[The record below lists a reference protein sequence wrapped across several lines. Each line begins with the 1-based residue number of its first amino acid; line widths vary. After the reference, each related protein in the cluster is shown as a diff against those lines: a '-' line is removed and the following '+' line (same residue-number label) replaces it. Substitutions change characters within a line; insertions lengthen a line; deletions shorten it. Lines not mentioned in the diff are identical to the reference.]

1 MMPLPGDLV
10 CSPVVMAE
18 KRNYHAE
25 VVVIGGGLAGMVTA
39 LELLDAG
46 KRVVVVDAAER
57 DRFGGLA
64 LWSFGGMFF
73 VDSPE
78 QRKSGIK
85 DSVELAMRDWV
96 RYGELDPND
105 VWPYR
110 WAEAYVHRCTEEV
123 RGWLVERDVSFFR
136 AVNWTERGYFV
147 PGNSVPRFHIVWGT
161 GEGIITALIPRLE
174 EHEKAGR
181 LQLHFEH
188 RVDGLIVDG
197 GAVAGCH
204 GTSPDGEFEARGDA
218 VVIAAGGIAGNHD
231 KVRSVW
237 PRERWGEPPEPMLNG
252 SIPEADGHLLDCAQ
266 ELGANLTHL
275 PKMWNYAAGVRHWA
289 PPFPNYGLS
298 LVPGKSALWVNYQG
312 RRFVDPPLVGSYDT
326 LLLIDQ
332 ICQEPKKYSWQV
344 MNRRIA
350 NKEFSVSGAEF
361 NPAVRE
367 KNLLAFIVR
376 LLKGNGEQVQ
386 EFIDHCPDFVT
397 GRSIPELVDE
407 MNSLT
412 GTQDVDAKLLE
423 REITEYDENIARG
436 RKLQNDD
443 QLRRIAHVRQYLGD
457 RLRTCNMAPILDAN
471 AMPLIAI
478 RTQIL
483 TRKSLGGIQVD
494 LEAKV
499 LDEQGHA
506 IPNLFAVGES
516 CGFGGGGMHGLRAL
530 EGTFLGGC
538 VYSGRVAARAI
549 CQGRG
554 VR

>member
-1 MMPLPGDLV
+1 MTAKGTY
-10 CSPVVMAE
+10 E
-18 KRNYHAE
+18 AE
-25 VVVIGGGLAGMVTA
+25 VVVIGGGLAGIVTA

-46 KRVVVVDAAER
+46 KRVVLVDAASR

-78 QRKSGIK
+78 QRKSRIK
-85 DSVELAMRDWV
+85 DSVDLAMRDWV

-123 RGWLVERDVSFFR
+123 RGWLAERGVSFFR

-161 GEGIITALIPRLE
+161 GEGLVLALIALLE

-181 LQLHFEH
+181 LRLHFNH
-188 RVDGLIVDG
+188 SVDGFTQSAGQII
-197 GAVAGCH
+197 GCH
-204 GTSPDGEFEARGDA
+204 GTHEAGAFEACGDA
-218 VVIAAGGIAGNHD
+218 VVIASGGLAGNQD
-231 KVRSVW
+231 KVRALW
-237 PRERWGEPPEPMLNG
+237 PRDQWGEPPEPMLNG
-252 SIPEADGHLLDCAQ
+252 SIPEADGRLLDQAAA
-266 ELGANLTHL
+266 LGANLTHL

-298 LVPGKSALWVNYQG
+298 LVPGKSQVWVNYQG

-326 LLLIDQ
+326 LLLIDR
-332 ICQEPKKYSWQV
+332 ICRERKKYSWQI
-344 MNRRIA
+344 MNRKIA
-350 NKEFSVSGAEF
+350 NKEFALSGAEF
-361 NPAVRE
+361 NEAVRE
-367 KNLLAFIVR
+367 KNLLAFLLR
-376 LLKGNGEQVQ
+376 LLRGNGEQVQ

-397 GRSIPELVDE
+397 AKTIPELADK
-407 MNSLT
+407 MNALT
-412 GTQDVDAKLLE
+412 GANDVDASLLE
-423 REITEYDENIARG
+423 RDIAEYDANIARG
-436 RKLQNDD
+436 PKLHNDD

-457 RLRTCNMAPILDAN
+457 RLRTCNMARILDPA

-494 LEAKV
+494 LDAKV
-499 LDEQGHA
+499 LDKQGSPV
-506 IPNLFAVGES
+506 PNLFAVGEA
-516 CGFGGGGMHGLRAL
+516 CGFGGGGMHGRRAL

-538 VYSGRVAARAI
+538 VYTGRVAARAI
-549 CQGRG
+549 KSGRG

>member
-1 MMPLPGDLV
+1 
-10 CSPVVMAE
+10 MAGSTTYE
-18 KRNYHAE
+18 AE
-25 VVVIGGGLAGMVTA
+25 IVVIGGGLAGMVAA

-46 KRVVVVDAAER
+46 KSVVLLDRAPR

-64 LWSFGGMFF
+64 RWSFGGIFF

-78 QRKSGIK
+78 QRKNGIK
-85 DSVELAMRDWV
+85 DSVDLAMRDWV

-110 WAEAYVHRCTEEV
+110 WAEAYVNRCTEEV
-123 RGWLVERDVSFFR
+123 RGWLAERDVSLFR

-161 GEGIITALIPRLE
+161 GEGIVLALIPRLE

-181 LQLHFEH
+181 LRLHFDHSVESLTQEAGT
-188 RVDGLIVDG
+188 VVGCQG
-197 GAVAGCH
+197 TNGA
-204 GTSPDGEFEARGDA
+204 GTFEARGDA

-237 PRERWGEPPEPMLNG
+237 PRDEWGEPPELMLNG
-252 SIPEADGHLLDCAQ
+252 AMAEVDGRLMNLAED
-266 ELGANLTHL
+266 LGANITHL
-275 PKMWNYAAGVRHWA
+275 EKMWNYAAGVRHWE
-289 PPFPNYGLS
+289 PLFPNHGLS
-298 LVPGKSALWVNYQG
+298 LVPAKSPLWMNYQG
-312 RRFVDPPLVGSYDT
+312 RRFVDPPLVGSFDT
-326 LLLIDQ
+326 LLLIDR
-332 ICQEPKKYSWQV
+332 ICRENKKYSWQV

-350 NKEFSVSGAEF
+350 NKEFAVSGAEF

-367 KNLLAFIVR
+367 KNLIAFIVR
-376 LLKGNGEQVQ
+376 LLRGNGEQVQ

-397 GRSIPELVDE
+397 AGSVPELAGK
-407 MNSLT
+407 MNALA
-412 GTQDVDAKLLE
+412 GTNDVDPQLLE
-423 REITEYDENIARG
+423 REIADYDANIERG
-436 RKLQNDD
+436 TKLQNDD
-443 QLRRIAHVRQYLGD
+443 QLRRIAHCRQYLGD
-457 RLRTCNMAPILDAN
+457 RLRTCKN
-471 AMPLIAI
+471 AKIVDPKSMPLIAI

-494 LEAKV
+494 LDAKV
-499 LDEQGHA
+499 LDKEGTP
-506 IPNLFAVGES
+506 IPNLFAVGEA
-516 CGFGGGGMHGLRAL
+516 CGFGGGGMHGKRAL

-549 CQGRG
+549 NTGQG

>member
-1 MMPLPGDLV
+1 
-10 CSPVVMAE
+10 MAD
-18 KRNYHAE
+18 KSNYQAE
-25 VVVIGGGLAGMVTA
+25 VVVIGGGLAGMVIA

-46 KRVVVVDAAER
+46 KRVVMLDAAAR

-78 QRKSGIK
+78 QRKSRIK
-85 DSVELAMRDWV
+85 DSVDLAMRDWV
-96 RYGELDPND
+96 RYGELDPED

-110 WAEAYVHRCTEEV
+110 WAEAYVNRCTEEV
-123 RGWLVERDVSFFR
+123 RGWLVDRNVSFFR

-174 EHEKAGR
+174 EHEKTGR
-181 LQLHFEH
+181 LELHFGH
-188 RVDGLIVDG
+188 RVDELIREAGNV
-197 GAVAGCH
+197 VGCH
-204 GTSPDGEFEARGDA
+204 GTSGEGAFEARGDS

-231 KVRSVW
+231 KVRAIW

-252 SIPEADGHLLDCAQ
+252 SIPEADGHLLDRA
-266 ELGANLTHL
+266 EALGANVTHL
-275 PKMWNYAAGVRHWA
+275 EKMWNYAAGVRHWA

-298 LVPGKSALWVNYQG
+298 LVPGKSALWVNYEG

-326 LLLIDQ
+326 LLLIDE
-332 ICQEPKKYSWQV
+332 ICRERKKYSWQV
-344 MNRRIA
+344 MNRKIA

-367 KNLLAFIVR
+367 KKLFAFIIR

-397 GRSIPELVDE
+397 ARSVAELADK
-407 MNSLT
+407 MNALT
-412 GTQDVDAKLLE
+412 GTRDVDATLLE

-436 RKLQNDD
+436 RNLQNDD
-443 QLRRIAHVRQYLGD
+443 QLRRIAHVRQYIGD
-457 RLRTCNMAPILDAN
+457 RLRTCNMAPILDQS

-494 LEAKV
+494 LDAKV
-499 LDEQGHA
+499 LDTQGNP
-506 IPNLFAVGES
+506 ISNLFAVGEA

-549 CQGRG
+549 LSGKG

>member
-1 MMPLPGDLV
+1 
-10 CSPVVMAE
+10 MAGSNKYE
-18 KRNYHAE
+18 AE

-46 KRVVVVDAAER
+46 KRVVLLDAATR

-64 LWSFGGMFF
+64 LTSFGGMFF

-85 DSVELAMRDWV
+85 DSVDLAMRDWV
-96 RYGELDPND
+96 RYGELDPQD

-110 WAEAYVHRCTEEV
+110 WAEAYVNRCTEEV
-123 RGWLVERDVSFFR
+123 RGWLTERDVSLFR

-161 GEGIITALIPRLE
+161 GEGVVKPLIPRLDA
-174 EHEKAGR
+174 HAKTGR

-188 RVDGLIVDG
+188 KVESLTQEAGRVVGCQGTGADG
-197 GAVAGCH
+197 
-204 GTSPDGEFEARGDA
+204 SFEARGDA

-231 KVRSVW
+231 KVREVW
-237 PRERWGEPPEPMLNG
+237 PRDQWGEPPDPMLNG
-252 SIPEADGHLLDCAQ
+252 SIPEADGELLDRAK
-266 ELGANLTHL
+266 ELGANITHL
-275 PKMWNYAAGVRHWA
+275 EKMWNYAAGVRHWA

-298 LVPGKSALWVNYQG
+298 LVPAKSPLWMNYQG
-312 RRFVDPPLVGSYDT
+312 RRFVDPPLVGAYDT
-326 LLLIDQ
+326 LMLIDR
-332 ICQEPKKYSWQV
+332 ICREKKKYSWQV
-344 MNRRIA
+344 MNRKIA
-350 NKEFSVSGAEF
+350 NKEFAVSGAEF
-361 NPAVRE
+361 NPAVRD
-367 KNLLAFIVR
+367 KKLLAFLLR

-397 GRSIPELVDE
+397 AGTVAELADK
-407 MNSLT
+407 MNALT
-412 GTQDVDAKLLE
+412 GTKDVDAQQLE
-423 REITEYDENIARG
+423 RDIADYDENIARG

-457 RLRTCNMAPILDAN
+457 RLRTCNMARILDPG

-478 RTQIL
+478 RMQIV

-494 LEAKV
+494 LDAKV
-499 LDEQGHA
+499 LDQGGEP
-506 IPNLFAVGES
+506 IPNLFAVGEA
-516 CGFGGGGMHGLRAL
+516 CGFGGGGMHGKRAL

-549 CQGRG
+549 HRGRG

>member
-1 MMPLPGDLV
+1 
-10 CSPVVMAE
+10 MAD
-18 KRNYHAE
+18 KTNYDTE
-25 VVVIGGGLAGMVTA
+25 IVVIGGGLAGMVTA

-46 KRVVVVDAAER
+46 RRVVMLDAATR

-85 DSVELAMRDWV
+85 DSVDLAMRDWV
-96 RYGELDPND
+96 RYGELDPED

-123 RGWLVERDVSFFR
+123 RDWLVERDVTFFR

-174 EHEKAGR
+174 AHEKSGR
-181 LQLHFEH
+181 LQVHFSH
-188 RVDGLIVDG
+188 RVDGFVQEAG
-197 GAVAGCH
+197 QVVGCH
-204 GTSPDGEFEARGDA
+204 GSSPHGGFEARGEA

-231 KVRSVW
+231 KVRAIW
-237 PRERWGEPPEPMLNG
+237 RRERWGEPPDPMLNG
-252 SIPEADGHLLDCAQ
+252 SIPEADGRLLDRAE
-266 ELGANLTHL
+266 ELGANVTHL
-275 PKMWNYAAGVRHWA
+275 EKMWNYAAGVRHWA

-332 ICQEPKKYSWQV
+332 ICQETKKYSWQI
-344 MNRRIA
+344 MNRKIA

-361 NPAVRE
+361 NPAVRD
-367 KNLLAFIVR
+367 KKLLAFVMR
-376 LLKGNGEQVQ
+376 LIRGNGEQVQ

-397 GRSIPELVDE
+397 GRTVAELADE
-407 MNSLT
+407 MNRLT
-412 GTQDVDAKLLE
+412 GTNDVQPKLLE
-423 REITEYDENIARG
+423 REIAEYDANIARG

-457 RLRTCNMAPILDAN
+457 RLRTCNMAQIFDDN

-494 LEAKV
+494 LDAKV
-499 LDEQGHA
+499 LDTEGAA
-506 IPNLFAVGES
+506 IPNLFAVGEA

-549 CQGRG
+549 LSGRG
-554 VR
+554 AR